1 MDQEFFNLVN
11 SYEPNIKQG
20 INKCQQDLKN
30 HDTNSLF
37 YSARDL
43 RDTLSSAID
52 QTNSISVSP
61 VYQNMKDVWS
71 SSLGH
76 LNSAALIFQ
85 NYAISTVEQIN
96 NATNEF
102 VLGIETLNNFDN
114 LFRQPHPP
122 IT

>member
-11 SYEPNIKQG
+11 SYEPNIRQG
-20 INKCQQDLKN
+20 ISKCQQDLN

-37 YSARDL
+37 YSAQDL

-52 QTNSISVSP
+52 KTNSISVSP

-71 SSLGH
+71 SSLDH
-76 LNSAALIFQ
+76 LNSAAFIFH
-85 NYAISTVEQIN
+85 NYAVSTVEQIN

-102 VLGIETLNNFDN
+102 VLGIETLFNFDN
-114 LFRQPHPP
+114 LFNQPHPP